1 MFLLDIIRKIIYNIG
16 VKDKEKVER
25 LEKSE
30 NIKGKKRKN
39 KNDEYNFNKI
49 DNLFKNC

>member
-25 LEKSE
+25 LKKSE
-30 NIKGKKRKN
+30 KYKRQEKE
-39 KNDEYNFNKI
+39 K
-49 DNLFKNC
+49 